1 MKNVL
6 FYGDSNTWG
15 FDPRTGNRYPYDKR
29 WTSVCA
35 EELGDAYVCIPS
47 GMNGRTTV
55 YDDPAKGCRNGL
67 EGLDFTLQTHKPID
81 IFVFMLGTNDLK
93 YASAEESAEG
103 MSQLVRKLK
112 TANQRF
118 SLSSPVFPDD
128 ARILLVAPISLY
140 QDINE
145 TGTCDAREESE
156 KITGLYKRIAEEN
169 QLDFMD
175 ASRITPPSE
184 TDGVHLSEDGHKK
197 LGQAIAAKIKSLQ
210 GAD

>member
-29 WTSVCA
+29 WTSICA
-35 EELGDAYVCIPS
+35 EELGDVHLCIPS
-47 GMNGRTTV
+47 GMNGRTTI
-55 YDDPAKGCRNGL
+55 YDDPMKGCRNGI

-81 IFVFMLGTNDLK
+81 IFVLMLGTNDLK
-93 YASAEESAEG
+93 YASAEESAAG
-103 MSQLVRKLK
+103 MSQLVSKLK
-112 TANQRF
+112 TVNQRF

-128 ARILLVAPISLY
+128 ARILLVAPISLN

-145 TGTCDAREESE
+145 TGTYDAREESE
-156 KITGLYKRIAEEN
+156 KIPGLYAKIAEEN

-184 TDGVHLSEDGHKK
+184 TDGVHLSEEGHKK
-197 LGQAIAAKIKSLQ
+197 LGQAIAAKIKTLY